1 MSRFRNVN
9 MEPLRLHKLIARAG
23 LASRRTAEAWIRA
36 GRVSVNGT
44 TVTDMGVSVD
54 PARDAVRVD
63 GQPVRI
69 QEETI
74 TLVVHKPRHCVTT
87 LKDPQGRPT
96 VGDLIGH
103 EYGRLFPV
111 GRLDWDAEGLLLL
124 TNDGPLAN
132 RLMHP
137 RYGVAKTYEIKVK
150 GIPTA
155 AVLERLRT
163 GVVLAEGTTAPA
175 EVRQLRALG
184 DAAWLRVVLHQGW
197 NRQLKRMG
205 LAVGHPVLK
214 IRRVAYGPIRLGGL
228 TPGRYRRLSADEL
241 SRLKQA
247 AGLA

>member
-1 MSRFRNVN
+1 

-44 TVTDMGVSVD
+44 TVTNMGVSVD
-54 PARDAVRVD
+54 PLRDAIRVD
-63 GQPVRI
+63 GKPVRL
-69 QEETI
+69 QEEPI
-74 TLVVHKPRHCVTT
+74 YLVVNKPRHCVTT
-87 LKDPQGRPT
+87 LNDPQGRPT
-96 VGDLIGH
+96 VADLIGRQM
-103 EYGRLFPV
+103 GRVFPV

-137 RYGVAKTYEIKVK
+137 RYGVAKTYEVKVK

-155 AVLERLRT
+155 AVLDRLRT
-163 GVVLAEGTTAPA
+163 GVVLEEGITAPA
-175 EVRQLRALG
+175 EVRQLRLLG
-184 DAAWLRVVLHQGW
+184 DAAWLGVVLHQGW

-214 IRRVAYGPIRLGGL
+214 IRRVAYGPIRLGRL
-228 TPGRYRRLSADEL
+228 IPGSYRRLSADEL